1 MFWPCKFQES
11 INPRKSKFAP
21 FFFLFKII
29 PAVFVMVTVFI
40 CVIVPSLFIFPQPAF
55 ANEVSKFHH
64 SDFVF
69 VDVIFNDNHSRT
81 SIGAINNRIWLK
93 QPFGFNEGIP
103 ELSSSFIKIFFHSSM
118 LAKEMSN
125 ESTEERADNS
135 KNKSEDDFKIHD
147 YISILLGYVL
157 GCIVFCIGFQ

>member
-64 SDFVF
+64 RVLPQNLW
-69 VDVIFNDNHSRT
+69 VIKGPIR
-81 SIGAINNRIWLK
+81 
-93 QPFGFNEGIP
+93 
-103 ELSSSFIKIFFHSSM
+103 
-118 LAKEMSN
+118 
-125 ESTEERADNS
+125 
-135 KNKSEDDFKIHD
+135 
-147 YISILLGYVL
+147 V
-157 GCIVFCIGFQ
+157 